1 MQVTKGQRATGLKG
15 RYSGLLFASIAVSA
29 VFLLTGNAFAQDA
42 GKQPDISLIHEAIQ
56 AFDILF
62 TWHRMAF
69 LFLGVL
75 IGLFLGVVPGLGGL
89 VGLSL
94 LLPFTFDMDAYTALA
109 MMMGLSA
116 VTVTSDT
123 IPAVLF
129 GVPGTVG
136 SAATILDGYPM
147 ARKGEAGRAYGAA
160 FTASVLG
167 GLWGA
172 LLLGVSIPILRPLML
187 EIGSPELLSFC
198 VFGLSLASV
207 LSGGSMLKGLAG
219 ALIGLIIAT
228 AGDDPQTGTLR
239 WTFDSLYLW
248 DGLPVVPLAL
258 GLFAIPELA
267 DLAIQQKTIAVEGT
281 ETKVTD
287 SQLTG
292 VKDVFKNWWLVLRC
306 ATIGAGLGAVP
317 GIGASVVD
325 WIAYGHAARTEKG
338 AAQTFGKG
346 DVRGVIA
353 SESSNNAKEGGAL
366 VPTIAF
372 GVPGSASMALIL
384 GAFLIHGL
392 VPGPDMVTKKLDVTY
407 TMVWSVAVAN
417 VMGAAICFTFA
428 GQLAKMALIRPG
440 ILVPTVIAVVFVGA
454 FQGSRQWGDI
464 YALMGFG
471 VLGFIMKRL
480 RWPRP
485 PLVLGFVLGGLV
497 ERYMFISVERYG
509 AQWTYDFTEFPV
521 VVFVFLMSIYG
532 ILSPLVSSAR
542 QKKRD
547 KAAGKP
553 YQHHGTFAYNK
564 TGFDLDFVFS
574 VVIMGL
580 FVASLIISSG
590 WEFGAKLV
598 PQVVG
603 WTAVLVLS
611 CYMFAKVFYQKGQR
625 KAEVRDGS
633 GTEVVQSEEQTDV
646 HFDIV
651 VDFGELD
658 KATLT
663 RRAFAYFG
671 WCFFFFGAAAVV
683 GLLPSMFLFLVG
695 YIRFWG
701 KASWAQT
708 LGISVPLWGF
718 CYVLFH
724 HVLIIPWPQ
733 SVVGDLFPVLRTIN
747 EVNLF

>member
-1 MQVTKGQRATGLKG
+1 ME
-15 RYSGLLFASIAVSA
+15 
-29 VFLLTGNAFAQDA
+29 
-42 GKQPDISLIHEAIQ
+42 DISLLHEAGQ
-56 AFDILF
+56 ALSILF
-62 TWHRMAF
+62 TFERLGF
-69 LFLGVL
+69 LFLGVI
-75 IGLFLGVVPGLGGL
+75 IGLIVGVIPGLGGL

-94 LLPFTFDMDAYTALA
+94 LLPFTFDMNAYTALA
-109 MMMGLSA
+109 FLMGLQA

-123 IPAVLF
+123 IPAVMF

-147 ARKGEAGRAYGAA
+147 SRKGEAGRAYGAA
-160 FTASVLG
+160 FTASVIG

-172 LLLGVSIPILRPLML
+172 LLLGVSIPILRPVML
-187 EIGSPELLSFC
+187 HIGSPELLSFC
-198 VFGLSLASV
+198 IFGLSLASV
-207 LSGGSMLKGLAG
+207 LSGGSLLKGLAG
-219 ALIGLIIAT
+219 ACIGILIST

-267 DLAIQQKTIAVEGT
+267 DLAIQQKSIKNDNESTDI
-281 ETKVTD
+281 TD
-287 SQLTG
+287 SQLVG
-292 VKDVFKNWWLVLRC
+292 VKDVFKNMWLVCRC

-325 WIAYGHAARTEKG
+325 WIAYGHAARTEKD
-338 AAQTFGKG
+338 ADISFGKG

-392 VPGPDMVTKKLDVTY
+392 VPGPDMVTKNLDVTY

-417 VMGAAICFTFA
+417 ILGAGICFTFA
-428 GQLAKMALIRPG
+428 NQLAKLALIRPG
-440 ILVPTVIAVVFVGA
+440 ILVPIVLAVVFVGA

-464 YALMGFG
+464 WALLGFG
-471 VLGFIMKRL
+471 LLGFIMKRL

-509 AQWTYDFTEFPV
+509 AQWTYDITEFPV
-521 VVFVFLMSIYG
+521 VVIMFIITLYG
-532 ILSPLVSSAR
+532 IASPYISQAR
-542 QKKRD
+542 QKRKD
-547 KAAGKP
+547 IAAGITTS
-553 YQHHGTFAYNK
+553 QVATFSFNK
-564 TGFDLDFVFS
+564 RGFDLDFAFGAAIAVMFIIELS
-574 VVIMGL
+574 I
-580 FVASLIISSG
+580 AST
-590 WEFGAKLV
+590 WEFGARLI
-598 PQVVG
+598 PQVMG
-603 WTAVLVLS
+603 YLALIILS
-611 CYMFAKVFYQKGQR
+611 FFLFAKLFYQAGAKMVTTKDVDGNDIT
-625 KAEVRDGS
+625 KEEAES
-633 GTEVVQSEEQTDV
+633 DV

-651 VDFGELD
+651 VDFGDLPKE
-658 KATLT
+658 TIT
-663 RRAFAYFG
+663 RRALAYFG
-671 WCFFFFGAAAVV
+671 WCGFFFLMAATV
-683 GLLPSMFLFLVG
+683 GLLVSMFLFLVG

-701 KASWAQT
+701 KATWGTTMLISCSLWA
-708 LGISVPLWGF
+708 F
-718 CYVLFH
+718 CYGLFH

-747 EVNLF
+747 WANLF